1 MDSIDDQK
9 TKFNEQVL
17 EAQAKKGKISR
28 MLTREHYVST
38 VDRLKQLENPS
49 EARSLTDYNLMR
61 RFALL
66 RVESAGNIVEN

>member
-9 TKFNEQVL
+9 TKFNEKVL
-17 EAQAKKGKISR
+17 EAQAKKGRNSR

-49 EARSLTDYNLMR
+49 EGQVQMLGLYHLRSYSM
-61 RFALL
+61 
-66 RVESAGNIVEN
+66 